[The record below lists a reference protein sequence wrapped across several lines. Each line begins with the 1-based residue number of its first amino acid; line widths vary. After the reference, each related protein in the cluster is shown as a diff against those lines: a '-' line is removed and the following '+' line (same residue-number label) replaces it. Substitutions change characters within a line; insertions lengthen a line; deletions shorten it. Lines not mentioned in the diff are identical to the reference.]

1 MSAGAIFQ
9 AQHDSADSVWQNI
22 LVRSRG
28 VFEGEHQPKS
38 VSTLV
43 IGAPITEGKMT
54 LVAMHAGGIDFTV
67 TGKGFDPTVGK
78 ITTTHGDEDAN
89 KAGGVVATLG
99 SAVLCTCSDTKL
111 TQERDE
117 YGCKR
122 WVPKGNSSEAPLIV
136 AGQKIGITKDALE
149 KAQPQT
155 YQIPFSSSRKM
166 MVTIT
171 KTSGDSILK
180 HCASVG
186 EYTAHIK
193 GAPKYIMEKCTK
205 YMDKDGQE
213 LPLDAAAKQGFMDKV
228 DELSE
233 QALRV
238 LAVATVKIGPALPYG
253 DDEDTDAKFAK
264 LVKDCTF
271 CGLCASIDPERD
283 GVKEAVDAVARRLGV
298 RVVMITGEDLVT
310 AIAIAKNI
318 NILNKHTFVKGST
331 EALSC
336 GDLRPE
342 AESISSLD
350 SLSNEEMDRLTSTTN
365 VFARATPENQLE
377 IVKSL
382 QRQGGGTCM
391 VYSDVP
397 AVLRV
402 AHIGVSPALYGSDET
417 ISSSD
422 ALLTDDNF
430 CSIVQWIGWHRTRK
444 PLSCGALC
452 ALFCFYGCCGVC
464 ISYHANQELE
474 ALDALSERL
483 AEEQQ
488 DHV

>member
-1 MSAGAIFQ
+1 MGGGWGIWTLTLAAARPQVYNEIFALGATYCFYICNALGSKEEAGEFAWLNGVPFKDVQAYFPKAVVTGVLQVDNTVKIGTDALAHTLSAG
-9 AQHDSADSVWQNI
+9 DR
-22 LVRSRG
+22 L
-28 VFEGEHQPKS
+28 
-38 VSTLV
+38 
-43 IGAPITEGKMT
+43 
-54 LVAMHAGGIDFTV
+54 
-67 TGKGFDPTVGK
+67 
-78 ITTTHGDEDAN
+78 
-89 KAGGVVATLG
+89 
-99 SAVLCTCSDTKL
+99 
-111 TQERDE
+111 
-117 YGCKR
+117 
-122 WVPKGNSSEAPLIV
+122 
-136 AGQKIGITKDALE
+136 
-149 KAQPQT
+149 
-155 YQIPFSSSRKM
+155 
-166 MVTIT
+166 
-171 KTSGDSILK
+171 
-180 HCASVG
+180 
-186 EYTAHIK
+186 IK
-193 GAPKYIMEKCTK
+193 GAPNYIMDKCTK
-205 YMDKDGQE
+205 YMDMDGQE
-213 LPLDAAAKQGFMDKV
+213 LPLFAAASQGFMDKV

-238 LAVATVKIGPALPYG
+238 LAVATVKIGPVLPYG

-271 CGLCASIDPERD
+271 CGMCASIDPERD
-283 GVKEAVDAVARRLGV
+283 GVKDAVKTSRVAGV
-298 RVVMITGEDLVT
+298 RVVMITGDYLKT